1 MPKLRFAQP
10 VEQRVF
16 IHQLLFEFGNF
27 VGDGDLLA
35 SVSVARVALSRI
47 TTLLG
52 RDIEKMLW
60 YILSV
65 LVMEG

>member
-1 MPKLRFAQP
+1 MRFVQP
-10 VEQRVF
+10 VVELRVF

-27 VGDGDLLA
+27 VEDGNLRA
-35 SVSVARVALSRI
+35 SVSVAHVALSRV
-47 TTLLG
+47 TTFLG

-60 YILSV
+60 YVLSV